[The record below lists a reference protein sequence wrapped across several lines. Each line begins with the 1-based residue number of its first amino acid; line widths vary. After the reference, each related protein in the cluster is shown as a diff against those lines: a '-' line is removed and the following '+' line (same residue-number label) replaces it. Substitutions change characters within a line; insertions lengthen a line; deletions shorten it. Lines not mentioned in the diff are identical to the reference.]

1 MTEDEMVGW
10 HHRFNGHEFEQD
22 PGDSEEQGTLACCSS
37 WGCGV
42 RHNLAPE
49 QSQKWTLKDIVFIL
63 IRSWPHIHPHDFH

>member
-1 MTEDEMVGW
+1 MVGW
-10 HHRFNGHEFEQD
+10 YYRLDGHEFEQD

-63 IRSWPHIHPHDFH
+63 IKSWPNIHPHDFH